1 MKTTI
6 AKKLFLIVIAALS
19 VSSMVGCTRIL
30 GISKDEFRGGVYYPT
45 CLVDAD
51 RALNDARTAGKA
63 KECPD
68 EFKALQD
75 QVDSA
80 IKVHLGCNTDGACK
94 MARDVVAKAGTLTCQ
109 PRPAAEIPAQ
119 KPAPAI
125 PAPTANISVAP
136 SSVTKGE
143 TAKLT
148 WTSQNAT
155 NCTIQ
160 PDIGVVQPQGSMDIS
175 PSADASYSLACSGEG
190 GTANSAT
197 NISVVA
203 PPPPAPKPAPAPEQ
217 LCVTLNIEF
226 ATAKA
231 DIPARYHDELA
242 KIANFMKQYP
252 QVKGVIEGHTDNR
265 GGKAYNQKLSER
277 RAQSVKN
284 YIVKKFGID
293 GSRLGVKGY
302 GFSKPVADNATE
314 EGRQKNR
321 RIVADFG
328 CVQK

>member
-1 MKTTI
+1 MKTTAKQLILI
-6 AKKLFLIVIAALS
+6 ATAMLSAA
-19 VSSMVGCTRIL
+19 SMVGCTRIL
-30 GISKDEFRGGVYYPT
+30 GVSKDDFRGGDYFPT

-51 RALNDARTAGKA
+51 RALNDARMAGKD

-75 QVDSA
+75 QVDRA
-80 IKVHLGCNTDGACK
+80 IKVHLGCNTEGACK
-94 MARDVVAKAGTLTCQ
+94 MARDAAAKAKTLTCQ
-109 PRPAAEIPAQ
+109 PRPVAE
-119 KPAPAI
+119 KPAPII

-143 TAKLT
+143 TARLT

-155 NCTIQ
+155 GCNIQ
-160 PDIGVVQPQGSMDIS
+160 PDIGSVQPQGSMDIS
-175 PSADASYSLACSGEG
+175 PADDTAYSLACTGAG

-203 PPPPAPKPAPAPEQ
+203 PPPPAPKPAPTPEQ

-231 DIPARYHDELA
+231 DIPAKYHAELA
-242 KIANFMKQYP
+242 KIANFMKDYP
-252 QVKGVIEGHTDNR
+252 QVKGVIEGHTDNS

-284 YIVKKFGID
+284 YIVNKFGID
-293 GSRLGVKGY
+293 GSRLGAKGY
-302 GFSKPVADNATE
+302 GFSKPVADNATS

>member
-1 MKTTI
+1 MKTTT
-6 AKKLFLIVIAALS
+6 AKKMFLIVISVLS
-19 VSSMVGCTRIL
+19 ISSMVGCTRIL

-51 RALNDARTAGKA
+51 RALNDARTAGRD

-75 QVDSA
+75 QVDRA

-94 MARDVVAKAGTLTCQ
+94 MAQDAAARARILTCQ
-109 PRPAAEIPAQ
+109 PRPVAE
-119 KPAPAI
+119 KPAPKPAPVI
-125 PAPTANISVAP
+125 PTPTANLSVAP

-143 TAKLT
+143 IAKLT

-155 NCTIQ
+155 GCTIQ
-160 PDIGVVQPQGSMDIS
+160 PGIGPVQPQGSMDIS
-175 PSADASYSLACSGEG
+175 PAADTAYSVSCTGAG

-203 PPPPAPKPAPAPEQ
+203 SPAPKPAPTPEQ

-242 KIANFMKQYP
+242 KIARFMKEYP
-252 QVKGVIEGHTDNR
+252 QVKGTIEGHTDNR

-293 GSRLGVKGY
+293 ASRLGVKGY
-302 GFSKPVADNATE
+302 GFSKPVADNKTE